1 MKSYSLIKQLIE
13 HVEAFEGQADA
24 TSIDLDHF
32 MAWMLA
38 NYNQRKSV
46 ESVKDVEGKNFE
58 LFAAMER
65 YTSYYLKEVFKD
77 LPLTTIWDFS
87 FVAILDAQ
95 GPTSMTDL
103 IKKAK
108 LEKPSGMEVIKRL
121 IKKDFVERIPNT
133 EDKRS
138 KLLRN
143 TEVGKQVL
151 YTTYPKVVELSRTI
165 SGSLDT
171 REKLILLSLLKKLDS
186 FHSHRLGFTKAI

>member
-13 HVEAFEGQADA
+13 HVEAFERQADA

-38 NYNQRKSV
+38 NYNQSKSV

-121 IKKDFVERIPNT
+121 IKRDFVERIPNT

>member
-1 MKSYSLIKQLIE
+1 MKSYLLIKQLIE